1 MFFPSWL
8 SFMVPL
14 PGHLFTNI
22 LPQSLSL
29 FAYKFKSTSFI
40 FFYFRGLYYVRD
52 LLHLEKSFVLSST
65 LNIM

>member
-14 PGHLFTNI
+14 PGHLFTKV

-29 FAYKFKSTSFI
+29 FAYK
-40 FFYFRGLYYVRD
+40 RV
-52 LLHLEKSFVLSST
+52 LLHPLTHSHLTAFSIPILHRTKPIPSH
-65 LNIM
+65 